1 MRNGRATIASPD
13 VAVETS
19 PAEGR
24 VVAQGRADAAP
35 APAVPEIPSAPEV
48 PYGAGFFEALAE
60 GTRRSAAI
68 VAPVLIEMFRPG
80 SVVDVGCG
88 TGLWLSAFH
97 QHGVADVCGVDGPWV
112 PRAELQIPA
121 ALFHPHDL
129 TRPLELGRRFDLA
142 LCLEVAEHL
151 PPEAAQPLV
160 ESLTRL
166 APTVVFSAAIPFQR
180 GDGHINEQWPS
191 FWSDLFAAHGYGCL
205 ADLRH
210 RVWSNPSIEV
220 WYRQNLLCFVAA
232 DSRRRLPWAEERA
245 SGEPVDVV
253 HPDLYV
259 RAGRELERR
268 QRHAAELERRN
279 QQLRQELRQARDE
292 LESIRESRAWRLW
305 QAVRPTVN
313 ALRRAGAYPRRSESK
328 RDPAG

>member
-1 MRNGRATIASPD
+1 MSDGKSTIAELDNP
-13 VAVETS
+13 VEERAPRS
-19 PAEGR
+19 
-24 VVAQGRADAAP
+24 RADAAL
-35 APAVPEIPSAPEV
+35 APAGPGI

-68 VAPVLIEMFRPG
+68 VTPMLVELFRPE

-88 TGLWLSAFH
+88 TGLWLAAFR

-121 ALFHPHDL
+121 TLFHQHDL
-129 TRPLELGRRFDLA
+129 SRPLELGRRFDLA

-151 PPEAAQPLV
+151 PPEAADQLV
-160 ESLTRL
+160 EGLTRL
-166 APTVVFSAAIPFQR
+166 APIVVFSAAIPFQQ

-191 FWSDLFAAHGYGCL
+191 FWCNLFAAYGYDCL
-205 ADLRH
+205 SDLRH

-232 DSRRRLPWAEERA
+232 ESRRRLPWAGERA
-245 SGEPVDVV
+245 SDEPVDVV

-259 RAGRELERR
+259 RAGRDLAWRR
-268 QRHAAELERRN
+268 REAAELEQRN
-279 QQLRQELRQARDE
+279 RQLRQELQNVRQE
-292 LESIRESRAWRLW
+292 LESIRSSRAWRMW
-305 QAVRPTVN
+305 ERMRPAVNSVW
-313 ALRRAGAYPRRSESK
+313 RAGARLRPH
-328 RDPAG
+328 